1 MGRSVCGNRRRS
13 GFQTRLHTNRPTRP
27 RFGRYH
33 FGLDTWERGGVR
45 GGDMFRTEKPWLA
58 VYEGGNVDPETE
70 IYEGSMYELFRHAA
84 EEHRGKTALSFYG
97 TTFEFGRLQALVEKM
112 AASLAASGVKKGDRV
127 ALMLPNCPHYVVSF
141 FATVRLG
148 AIVTQ
153 INPMYVERE
162 IGHILNDS
170 GAETIVAHADVY
182 VRVKAVLPDTNL
194 KTVVV
199 VDFGSEE
206 LGAGHRSF
214 ADFLATD
221 VEPAPEV
228 DIDPAEDVAALQY
241 TGGTTGKS
249 RGAMLT
255 HRNLVANVQQTI
267 DVFVRD
273 PAQFTGRKCV
283 GALPFFHIYGLT
295 CVMLFGIKLGVE
307 QVLLSRFEVRE
318 ALTVFENDRPTMFSG
333 VPTMYMALLASG
345 ADLRKHRLHNVQIF
359 NSGGSALPVNLKRSF
374 EEKVGKPLFEG
385 YGLSEPSPVTHN
397 NPPFL
402 GQGREGS
409 IGIPIP
415 STDARV
421 VDVETGETEMPIGD
435 SGELIIKGP
444 QVMKGYL
451 DMPKETATALR
462 NGWLHTGDVA
472 KMDEDGYFYIVD
484 RKKDM
489 ILTSGYNVYPRE
501 VEEVLFEHPDVAE
514 AVAIGIPDEYRGESV
529 KAFVVKRSGATTTED
544 EMLAFCKE
552 RLAAYKVPKAVEFR
566 EDLPKST
573 VGKLLRRVLVEEELA
588 KAAAA
593 SQGG

>member
-1 MGRSVCGNRRRS
+1 MFRKE
-13 GFQTRLHTNRPTRP
+13 RPWLEV
-27 RFGRYH
+27 Y
-33 FGLDTWERGGVR
+33 ERGRV
-45 GGDMFRTEKPWLA
+45 E
-58 VYEGGNVDPETE
+58 PETR
-70 IYEGSMYELFRHAA
+70 IFEGSLYELFSRAV

-112 AASLAASGVKKGDRV
+112 AASLSASGVEKEDRV
-127 ALMLPNCPHYVVSF
+127 ALMLPNCPQYVISF
-141 FATVRLG
+141 FATVKLG

-162 IGHILNDS
+162 IEHILNDS
-170 GAETIVAHADVY
+170 GAQTIVVYADVY
-182 VRVKAVLPDTNL
+182 ERVKAVLPDTNL

-199 VDFGSEE
+199 VDFVGEQE
-206 LGAGHRSF
+206 VLNAGHRYF
-214 ADFLATD
+214 GDFLARD
-221 VEPAPEV
+221 GEPAPEV

-241 TGGTTGKS
+241 TGGTTGESK
-249 RGAMLT
+249 GAMLT

-295 CVMLFGIKLGVE
+295 CVMLFGIKLGIE
-307 QVLLSRFEVRE
+307 QVLLSRFEVQE
-318 ALTVFENDRPTMFSG
+318 ALAVFENDRPTMFAG

-345 ADLRKHRLHNVQIF
+345 ADLRKHHLHDVQIF

-374 EEKVGKPLFEG
+374 EEQVGKPLFEG
-385 YGLSEPSPVTHN
+385 YGLSEASPVTHN

-415 STDARV
+415 STEARI
-421 VDVETGETEMPIGD
+421 VDVETGETEMPIGE

-451 DMPKETATALR
+451 NMPQETAETKR
-462 NGWLHTGDVA
+462 DGWLYTGDVA
-472 KMDEDGYFYIVD
+472 KMDESGYFYIVD

-489 ILTSGYNVYPRE
+489 IVASGYNVYPRE
-501 VEEVLFEHPDVAE
+501 IEEVLFEHPDVAE
-514 AVAIGIPDEYRGESV
+514 AVAIGVADEYRGESV
-529 KAFVVKRSGATTTED
+529 KAFVVKRSGASTTE
-544 EMLAFCKE
+544 EEVLAFCKE
-552 RLAAYKVPKAVEFR
+552 RLAAYKAPKAVEFR
-566 EDLPKST
+566 EELPKSA
-573 VGKLLRRVLVEEELA
+573 VGKLLRRVLVDEERA
-588 KAAAA
+588 KTEATPQ
-593 SQGG
+593 S

>member
-1 MGRSVCGNRRRS
+1 
-13 GFQTRLHTNRPTRP
+13 
-27 RFGRYH
+27 
-33 FGLDTWERGGVR
+33 
-45 GGDMFRTEKPWLA
+45 MFRTERPWLE
-58 VYEGGNVDPETE
+58 VYEKGRVEPETR
-70 IYEGSMYELFRHAA
+70 IFEGSLYELFSRAV

-127 ALMLPNCPHYVVSF
+127 ALMLPNCPQYVVSF

-170 GAETIVAHADVY
+170 GAEIIVAHADVY

-194 KTVVV
+194 KIVVV

-221 VEPAPEV
+221 VEPVPEV

-249 RGAMLT
+249 KGAMLT

-307 QVLLSRFEVRE
+307 QVLLSRFEVQE
-318 ALTVFENDRPTMFSG
+318 ALAVFENDRPTMFSG

-345 ADLRKHRLHNVQIF
+345 ADLRKHHLHDVQIF

-374 EEKVGKPLFEG
+374 EERVGKPLFEG
-385 YGLSEPSPVTHN
+385 YGLSEASPVTHN

-415 STDARV
+415 STEARV

-451 DMPKETATALR
+451 DMPKETAETLKD
-462 NGWLHTGDVA
+462 GWLYTGDVA
-472 KMDEDGYFYIVD
+472 KMDESGYFYIVD

-489 ILTSGYNVYPRE
+489 ILASGYNVYPRE
-501 VEEVLFEHPDVAE
+501 IEEVLFEHPGVAE
-514 AVAIGIPDEYRGESV
+514 AVAIGVPDEYRGEAV
-529 KAFVVKRSGATTTED
+529 KAFVVKRPGAQATE
-544 EMLAFCKE
+544 EEVLAFCKE
-552 RLAAYKVPKAVEFR
+552 RLAAYKAPKAVEFR
-566 EDLPKST
+566 EELPKSA
-573 VGKLLRRVLVEEELA
+573 VGKLLRRVLVDEERA
-588 KAAAA
+588 KTE
-593 SQGG
+593 STSLS

>member
-1 MGRSVCGNRRRS
+1 
-13 GFQTRLHTNRPTRP
+13 
-27 RFGRYH
+27 
-33 FGLDTWERGGVR
+33 
-45 GGDMFRTEKPWLA
+45 MFRKERPWLE
-58 VYEGGNVDPETE
+58 VFEVGRVEPETR
-70 IYEGSMYELFRHAA
+70 IFEGSLYELFGRAV
-84 EEHRGKTALSFYG
+84 EEHRGKTALSFHG
-97 TTFEFGRLQALVEKM
+97 TTFEFRRLQALVEKM
-112 AASLAASGVKKGDRV
+112 AASLAASGVEKGDLV
-127 ALMLPNCPHYVVSF
+127 ALMLPNCPQYVISF

-162 IGHILNDS
+162 IEHILNDS
-170 GAETIVAHADVY
+170 SAEIIVVY
-182 VRVKAVLPDTNL
+182 TDLYERVKAVLPDTNL
-194 KTVVV
+194 KTIIV
-199 VDFGSEE
+199 VDFAGEPEGLS
-206 LGAGHRSF
+206 AGHRSF
-214 ADFLATD
+214 GDFLATD
-221 VEPAPEV
+221 ADPAPEV

-241 TGGTTGKS
+241 TGGTTGISK
-249 RGAMLT
+249 GAMLT

-295 CVMLFGIKLGVE
+295 CVMLFGIELGVE
-307 QVLLSRFEVRE
+307 QVLLPRFEVQE
-318 ALTVFENDRPTMFSG
+318 VLAVFENDRPTMFSG

-345 ADLRKHRLHNVQIF
+345 ADLRKHHLHDVQIF

-385 YGLSEPSPVTHN
+385 YGLSEASPVTHN

-421 VDVETGETEMPIGD
+421 VDVETGKTELPVGE

-451 DMPKETATALR
+451 NLPEETAETLKS
-462 NGWLHTGDVA
+462 GWLYTGDVA
-472 KMDEDGYFYIVD
+472 KMDESGYFYIVD

-489 ILTSGYNVYPRE
+489 IVAAGYNVYPRE
-501 VEEVLFEHPDVAE
+501 IEEVLFEHPDVAE
-514 AVAIGIPDEYRGESV
+514 AVAIGVADEYRGESV
-529 KAFVVKRSGATTTED
+529 KAFVVKRSGAQATEED
-544 EMLAFCKE
+544 VLAFCKE
-552 RLAAYKVPKAVEFR
+552 RLAAYKTPKAVEFR
-566 EDLPKST
+566 EELPKSA
-573 VGKLLRRVLVEEELA
+573 VGKLLRRVLVDQERA
-588 KAAAA
+588 KTEATPQ
-593 SQGG
+593 S

>member
-1 MGRSVCGNRRRS
+1 
-13 GFQTRLHTNRPTRP
+13 
-27 RFGRYH
+27 
-33 FGLDTWERGGVR
+33 
-45 GGDMFRTEKPWLA
+45 MFRTERPWLE
-58 VYEGGNVDPETE
+58 VYEKGRVEPETR
-70 IYEGSMYELFRHAA
+70 IFEGSLYELFSRAV

-97 TTFEFGRLQALVEKM
+97 TTFEFGRLQALVKKM

-127 ALMLPNCPHYVVSF
+127 ALMLPNCPQYVVSF

-170 GAETIVAHADVY
+170 GAEIIVAHADVY

-249 RGAMLT
+249 KGAMLT

-307 QVLLSRFEVRE
+307 QVLLSRFEVQE
-318 ALTVFENDRPTMFSG
+318 ALAVFENDRPTMFSG

-345 ADLRKHRLHNVQIF
+345 ADLRKHHLHDVQIF

-374 EEKVGKPLFEG
+374 EERVGKPLFEG
-385 YGLSEPSPVTHN
+385 YGLSEASPVTHN

-415 STDARV
+415 STEARV

-451 DMPKETATALR
+451 DMPKETAETLKD
-462 NGWLHTGDVA
+462 GWLYTGDVA
-472 KMDEDGYFYIVD
+472 KMDESGYFYIVD

-489 ILTSGYNVYPRE
+489 ILASGYNVYPRE
-501 VEEVLFEHPDVAE
+501 IEEVLFEHPGVAE
-514 AVAIGIPDEYRGESV
+514 AVAIGVPDEYRGEAV
-529 KAFVVKRSGATTTED
+529 KAFVVKRPGAQATE
-544 EMLAFCKE
+544 EEVLAFCKE
-552 RLAAYKVPKAVEFR
+552 RLAAYKAPKAVEFR
-566 EDLPKST
+566 EELPKSA
-573 VGKLLRRVLVEEELA
+573 VGKLLRRVLVDEERA
-588 KAAAA
+588 KTE
-593 SQGG
+593 STSLS

>member
-1 MGRSVCGNRRRS
+1 
-13 GFQTRLHTNRPTRP
+13 
-27 RFGRYH
+27 
-33 FGLDTWERGGVR
+33 
-45 GGDMFRTEKPWLA
+45 MFRTERPWLEI
-58 VYEGGNVDPETE
+58 YEKGRVEPETR
-70 IYEGSMYELFRHAA
+70 IFEGSMYELFSRAV

-127 ALMLPNCPHYVVSF
+127 ALMLPNCPQYVVSF

-170 GAETIVAHADVY
+170 GAETIIVYADVY
-182 VRVKAVLPDTNL
+182 ERVKAMLPDTNL

-199 VDFGSEE
+199 VEFGSEPE
-206 LGAGHRSF
+206 GLGVGHRSF
-214 ADFLATD
+214 DDFLSTD
-221 VEPAPEV
+221 ADPAPEV
-228 DIDPAEDVAALQY
+228 DIDPAQDVAALQY
-241 TGGTTGKS
+241 TGGTTGVSK
-249 RGAMLT
+249 GAMLT

-267 DVFVRD
+267 DVFVQNPD
-273 PAQFTGRKCV
+273 QFTGRKCV
-283 GALPFFHIYGLT
+283 GVLPFFHIYGLT

-307 QVLLSRFEVRE
+307 QVLLPRFEVQE
-318 ALTVFENDRPTMFSG
+318 ALAVFENDRPTMFAG

-345 ADLRKHRLHNVQIF
+345 TDLRKHHLHDVRIF

-385 YGLSEPSPVTHN
+385 YGLSEASPVTHN

-409 IGIPIP
+409 VGIPIP
-415 STDARV
+415 STEARV
-421 VDVETGETEMPIGD
+421 VDVETGETEIPIGE

-451 DMPKETATALR
+451 NMPDETAETLKG
-462 NGWLHTGDVA
+462 GWLYTGDVA
-472 KMDEDGYFYIVD
+472 KMDESGYFYIVD

-489 ILTSGYNVYPRE
+489 IVASGFNVYPRE
-501 VEEVLFEHPDVAE
+501 IEEVLFEHSDVAE
-514 AVAIGIPDEYRGESV
+514 AVAFGVADEYRGESV
-529 KAFVVKRSGATTTED
+529 KAFVVKRSGASTTE
-544 EMLAFCKE
+544 EEVLAFCKE
-552 RLAAYKVPKAVEFR
+552 RLAAYKTPKAVEFR
-566 EDLPKST
+566 EELPKSA
-573 VGKLLRRVLVEEELA
+573 VGKLLRRVLVDEERA
-588 KAAAA
+588 KTEATHR
-593 SQGG
+593 S